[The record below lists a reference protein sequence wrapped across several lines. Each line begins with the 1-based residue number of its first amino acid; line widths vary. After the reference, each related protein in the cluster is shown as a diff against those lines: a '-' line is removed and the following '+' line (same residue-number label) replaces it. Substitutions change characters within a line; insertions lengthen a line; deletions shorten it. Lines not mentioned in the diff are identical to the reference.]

1 MSETSLKKIIALID
15 EHDEVGLRRVL
26 EEDNSEINQYHD
38 MAVDSKLAVRVSPL
52 QFAVKVKAP
61 KCVEILLEYGADVKM
76 KLKTPENKTLP
87 ITALALAEGEREV
100 ALKNDRMSDIGV
112 YDEIVRLIKEHE
124 KKKKKKKKAKV
135 EEIIPEE
142 PPTKLVPLEPN
153 GESEPAGKPG
163 KDNATPMTSSVSLN
177 NIDKINASGNN
188 AGGDLV
194 TSASMGSSSMPTL
207 LVPPSPSSVVD
218 MHKLTLR
225 TTQSQMAIKRL
236 EEKNEQFQKEI
247 DILRQDMELL
257 KKLVVSLDLS
267 KGEALELESSNKRKT
282 VHVTKTSSEKSLPK
296 STTTDTK
303 KQQQSK
309 PPKSAVAS
317 TPSKKEPV
325 QEVEENS
332 DDSEPDSSA
341 STTKKKGPAN
351 AVAASREKKEKTKP
365 TPRDDQKTPSKKS
378 DREEKPSATKKKAKP
393 KS

>member
-1 MSETSLKKIIALID
+1 
-15 EHDEVGLRRVL
+15 
-26 EEDNSEINQYHD
+26 
-38 MAVDSKLAVRVSPL
+38 
-52 QFAVKVKAP
+52 
-61 KCVEILLEYGADVKM
+61 VEILLEYGADVKM

-282 VHVTKTSSEKSLPK
+282 LHVIKTSSEKSLPK
-296 STTTDTK
+296 STTDTK
-303 KQQQSK
+303 KQQQQQSK
-309 PPKSAVAS
+309 PSKSSVAS

-325 QEVEENS
+325 QEAEENS

-341 STTKKKGPAN
+341 STTKKKGPSN

-378 DREEKPSATKKKAKP
+378 DKEEKPSATKKKAKP
-393 KS
+393 KSY